1 MIENNP
7 EEILEHMTTY
17 LKLNDKEF
25 FLKLAY
31 YFLEGHSGENRC
43 KLEMA

>member
-1 MIENNP
+1 
-7 EEILEHMTTY
+7 
-17 LKLNDKEF
+17 LNDKEF

-43 KLEMA
+43 KLEMAWNLVKLIYYIL